1 MIPFPWNTT
10 RLRLCKFWIGECWA
24 PGVQLKMELVLGT
37 FKVFFVWTHVW
48 RVDSDLPC
56 VLVDFYRPDLV
67 DMERVQIQSNREN
80 LEQAFEVA
88 ERLGVTRLLDAEGE
102 SGPKLSMFGNI
113 YCSFSWKVPLFWLR
127 HFLPF
132 LSDVDVPSP
141 DEKSVITYVS
151 SIYDAFPKV
160 PEGGE
165 GISATVKEHLKYL
178 LTLICLGRMYWVN
191 HISHG
196 IQSIFIQSKLN
207 LYCIHTRSLSLVPGS
222 ESVTNFVAFA

>member
-1 MIPFPWNTT
+1 MNSH
-10 RLRLCKFWIGECWA
+10 
-24 PGVQLKMELVLGT
+24 VLVARGI
-37 FKVFFVWTHVW
+37 
-48 RVDSDLPC
+48 SY
-56 VLVDFYRPDLV
+56 VLVDFCRPDLV

-102 SGPKLSMFGNI
+102 SWLEFRCLTYIHYFFPSGFR
-113 YCSFSWKVPLFWLR
+113 CSNR
-127 HFLPF
+127 FLALC

-165 GISATVKEHLKYL
+165 GISATVKEHFPKIPSGCDCFGWSV
-178 LTLICLGRMYWVN
+178 LIRLCFYSTQCVQGTFV
-191 HISHG
+191 
-196 IQSIFIQSKLN
+196 QSRLN
-207 LYCIHTRSLSLVPGS
+207 PHRLYTWLLSLVHGN
-222 ESVTNFVAFA
+222 ECR